1 MEQKRNSA
9 DTESVRQ
16 LLLDWATAT
25 RTGARDAIL
34 QGHAPDV
41 LVYDV
46 LPPLLYQGTDA
57 YRASWSSWQP
67 QTQGEDTFEFTGLDV
82 VAGSDVAFASGLIKC
97 GGTLQDGRTF
107 EDLVRA
113 TFCLR
118 KRSGEWLVPHQHIS
132 RPTGA

>member
-1 MEQKRNSA
+1 MKQEQSIA
-9 DTESVRQ
+9 DAARVRQ

-67 QTQGEDTFEFTGLDV
+67 QTQGEDTFEFAGLDV

-113 TFCLR
+113 TFCLQ
-118 KRSGEWLVPHQHIS
+118 KRSGEWLVTHQHIS
-132 RPTGA
+132 RPTGG